1 MLTEEHIIEQ
11 IKCRC
16 SPWYFL
22 TRYVKT
28 LDRERGEQAF
38 PDFPYLK
45 ELVTHLQYDQRL
57 VILKSRQML
66 VTWTAAAFA
75 LWEAI
80 FPGNADILFLSKRE
94 GDALEA
100 VRRIKFI
107 VDRLPW
113 YLTPERGENTKNV
126 LEFPKRCSRLMA
138 LPTGPNIGRTFSP
151 TGIIWDEMAST
162 PYDDE
167 LFTSLQPA
175 LDGGGYFVGIS
186 TSHGPMTKHAELY
199 QNADTMGF
207 TRVALHYSLHPLKN
221 EQWRLKAQRGMSEER
236 WQMEQEMALQVVGN
250 RVYPAFQ
257 KSTHMIS
264 DFTPDNSKRLYRSI
278 DFGYRTPVV
287 LWGQLHNGNLIIFS
301 EWIGENATISE
312 MVRAIIAMDEEYN
325 LTEEHFE
332 VTFCD
337 PAGAAQTDQ
346 GISSVERLKVEYR
359 AVTGFEMKIRYR
371 PSSVLTGID
380 IVREKL
386 KNAANEI
393 SLFVSDRCSRTIAD
407 FGRYVKKKGSEEPK
421 KDGVS
426 EHTMDALR
434 YMVINIFQK
443 PKPAKVGIMQPR
455 VSGMNRQNI

>member
-1 MLTEEHIIEQ
+1 
-11 IKCRC
+11 
-16 SPWYFL
+16 
-22 TRYVKT
+22 
-28 LDRERGEQAF
+28 
-38 PDFPYLK
+38 
-45 ELVTHLQYDQRL
+45 
-57 VILKSRQML
+57 
-66 VTWTAAAFA
+66 
-75 LWEAI
+75 
-80 FPGNADILFLSKRE
+80 
-94 GDALEA
+94 
-100 VRRIKFI
+100 
-107 VDRLPW
+107 
-113 YLTPERGENTKNV
+113 
-126 LEFPKRCSRLMA
+126 
-138 LPTGPNIGRTFSP
+138 
-151 TGIIWDEMAST
+151 
-162 PYDDE
+162 
-167 LFTSLQPA
+167 
-175 LDGGGYFVGIS
+175 
-186 TSHGPMTKHAELY
+186 
-199 QNADTMGF
+199 
-207 TRVALHYSLHPLKN
+207 
-221 EQWRLKAQRGMSEER
+221 
-236 WQMEQEMALQVVGN
+236 
-250 RVYPAFQ
+250 
-257 KSTHMIS
+257 
-264 DFTPDNSKRLYRSI
+264 
-278 DFGYRTPVV
+278 
-287 LWGQLHNGNLIIFS
+287 
-301 EWIGENATISE
+301 
-312 MVRAIIAMDEEYN
+312 MDEEYN